1 MAVFSDIRHIETEM
15 LIVGAGVAGMMAATA
30 ALRVGI
36 TPVVATK
43 GSYASGSS
51 SMANPDAISF
61 TIGLPATS

>member
-36 TPVVATK
+36 TPVVAT
-43 GSYASGSS
+43 
-51 SMANPDAISF
+51 
-61 TIGLPATS
+61 